1 MQIGIDKIGFS
12 TSSLYLDLVE
22 LAEARGVDPNKYLI
36 GIGQAKQAVIA
47 PTQDIVTMG
56 ASAAAQI
63 LTETEKAKIT
73 TVIVATESGI
83 DNSKASA
90 IYVKT
95 LLGLD
100 DFVRTIE
107 FKEACYA
114 GTAAIQAA
122 KGLVSANPDE
132 QVLVIAADIARYG
145 LNTPGEVTQGGGAV
159 AMLVK
164 ANPRILTIENP
175 SVPITRDVMDFWRPL
190 GATEAIVDGKYST
203 NVYIE
208 MFLDAFKRY
217 QQLTNDQ
224 LTDFTALAF
233 HLPFTKMGKKALE
246 ALLGEDHSA
255 IAIAEQLRAQLTA
268 SQQLN
273 REVGNLYTGSLY
285 LSLISL
291 LANGNVKA
299 GDKLGL
305 FSYGS
310 GAEGEFYPVKLQ
322 PGFENAFSSQQ
333 IEANLANRT
342 KVSVTE
348 YESIFNSQ
356 LGMNT
361 ADISLNIDA
370 DPNQFVL
377 AGIQDQKRIYQIQ
390 SN

>member
-255 IAIAEQLRAQLTA
+255 IAEQLRAQLTA

-361 ADISLNIDA
+361 ADSSLNIDA